1 MTRVAIIAGGPSSEA
16 AVSRVSASAVQA
28 ALATAGH
35 EPVVIE
41 LDRALPSRL
50 LALAPEAAFPVTH
63 GPVGE
68 DGCLQGLLEV
78 LGFRY
83 VGCDVRASA
92 LAASKPHAKVHFSAA
107 GLPVAPQIVLS
118 RSDDLGAAAHRVR
131 DALGERV
138 VVKPASG
145 GSAIGVTRIAPT
157 DGPNRL
163 VEALATALRVD
174 DTVLVEQFFAGY
186 EVTCG
191 VLDVDETGPQALP
204 PTLITSHAAE
214 WYDFT
219 SRYAEGGSSHQCP
232 APLDSSL
239 LQRIQSIAVAG
250 FRALGARDLGRL
262 DFVVGRDNSV
272 TLLELNTLPGMT
284 ATSLYPEAATVAG
297 IPFPELCHRL
307 VARALSR
314 PLRQAPPVVPM
325 PDPVQ
330 GRRSDL

>member
-1 MTRVAIIAGGPSSEA
+1 MTKVAIIAGGPSSEA

-35 EPVVIE
+35 APVVLE
-41 LDRALPSRL
+41 LDGTLPSRL
-50 LALAPEAAFPVTH
+50 LALAPEVAFPVAH

-78 LGFRY
+78 LDLRY

-107 GLPVAPQIVLS
+107 GLPVAPQVLVS
-118 RSDDLGAAAHRVR
+118 RCDDLAAAAHRAR
-131 DALGERV
+131 DELGASV

-145 GSAIGVTRIAPT
+145 GSAIGVSRIAPT
-157 DGPNRL
+157 NGLDRL

-174 DTVLVEQFFAGY
+174 DSVLVERFFAGH

-191 VLDVDETGPQALP
+191 VLDVDDTGPQALP

-219 SRYAEGGSSHQCP
+219 SRYAKGGSSHQCP
-232 APLDSSL
+232 APYDASL
-239 LQRIQSIAVAG
+239 LQRIQRIAVAG

-262 DFVVGRDNSV
+262 DFVVGSDGSV

-284 ATSLYPEAATVAG
+284 ATSLYPEAASVAG

-314 PLRQAPPVVPM
+314 PLRQAPDVVPM
-325 PDPVQ
+325 PP
-330 GRRSDL
+330 